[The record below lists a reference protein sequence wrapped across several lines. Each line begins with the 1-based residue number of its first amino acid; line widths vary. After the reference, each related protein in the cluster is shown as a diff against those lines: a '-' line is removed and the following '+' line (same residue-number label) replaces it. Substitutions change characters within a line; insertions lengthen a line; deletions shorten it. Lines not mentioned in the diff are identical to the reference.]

1 VQHRSV
7 FWALT
12 VLVVVVLV
20 GCQQAEST
28 AAPEVAGPAGPGAGP
43 GAGLALSD
51 GLALGTLKLEGTEGA
66 VTPAQASELLPLWKM
81 IQGGSLQGDAESQA
95 VLKQIQAKMT
105 ESQLAAIRAMGLTWQ
120 DLGAWM
126 QQQGIEMPTR
136 PSGQGGGAGAFGNLS
151 DEERAKLRQEFQD
164 MSPEQR
170 ATRMAEMGIQRPQG
184 APEGQESSPGAWPD
198 RGGLRQSSVL
208 LEPLIA
214 LLTARAAQ

>member
-20 GCQQAEST
+20 GCQQAEPT
-28 AAPEVAGPAGPGAGP
+28 AASEIAGPAGPGASP
-43 GAGLALSD
+43 GAGLALPD

-105 ESQLAAIRAMGLTWQ
+105 ESQLAAIRAMGLT
-120 DLGAWM
+120 
-126 QQQGIEMPTR
+126 
-136 PSGQGGGAGAFGNLS
+136 
-151 DEERAKLRQEFQD
+151 
-164 MSPEQR
+164 
-170 ATRMAEMGIQRPQG
+170 
-184 APEGQESSPGAWPD
+184 
-198 RGGLRQSSVL
+198 
-208 LEPLIA
+208 
-214 LLTARAAQ
+214 